1 MLIALVDIIVMD
13 NIVCPITKTQNPFIP
28 NLEVAVQVDG
38 TVMGVGVLLI
48 TKTPSRLWEKKGV
61 VVLVDGILIVSIVWR
76 ISRFTI
82 VEQ

>member
-61 VVLVDGILIVSIVWR
+61 VVLVDGIRIVSIV
-76 ISRFTI
+76 
-82 VEQ
+82 

>member
-38 TVMGVGVLLI
+38 TVMGIGVLLI

-61 VVLVDGILIVSIVWR
+61 VVLVGGILIVSIV
-76 ISRFTI
+76 
-82 VEQ
+82 

>member
-61 VVLVDGILIVSIVWR
+61 VVLVGGILIVSIV
-76 ISRFTI
+76 
-82 VEQ
+82 